1 MSLDNI
7 CNNINAISER
17 IASACLK
24 AGRKPSEITLVA
36 VSKTKPNDFIL
47 SALKCGQLVFGENK
61 MQELEKKMADIEH
74 NDIVW
79 HMIGTMQSN
88 KIKYIAD
95 RVDWIH
101 SVSKTKYLKEI
112 EKRAGDAK
120 RVINV
125 LIQVNISGED
135 QKSGCEPEEIS
146 KILDYAKNLSHVK
159 VCGFMGIATFV
170 DNPELVRPEFK
181 LLKKLLS
188 EYQQFNN
195 GSNIQLDQLSMGMS
209 ADMEVAIE
217 EGATMV
223 RVGSDIF
230 GSRNYQ

>member
-1 MSLDNI
+1 MSLDKI
-7 CNNINAISER
+7 CNNINTVSER

-24 AGRKPSEITLVA
+24 AGREPSEITLVA

-61 MQELEKKMADIEH
+61 MQELEKKMNDIERS
-74 NDIVW
+74 DIVW

-88 KIKYIAD
+88 KIKY
-95 RVDWIH
+95 
-101 SVSKTKYLKEI
+101 
-112 EKRAGDAK
+112 
-120 RVINV
+120 
-125 LIQVNISGED
+125 IQVNISGED

-159 VCGFMGIATFV
+159 VRGFMGIATFV

-181 LLKKLLS
+181 LLKKLLT
-188 EYQQFNN
+188 EHQQFNN